1 MAAHTDRNVTA
12 KQLGYLLN
20 GLTERRVQQLAAEGI
35 IKKEARGRYNLV
47 ESVRGYVAYLQDTNS
62 GMEGMAESAYG
73 DARTQKM
80 RADADRAIMEAAQL
94 AGSLVPTD
102 AVQYQWNHMI
112 GAVRQKLLNLPK
124 KTAPIVQHENTFAKC
139 RSALTTAVHE
149 CLAELS
155 DYRPPAAHGRGLL
168 AVVDGTTSGAGRQP
182 VGRAK
187 KKTVKRKQRGAG

>member
-12 KQLGYLLN
+12 KQLAFLLN
-20 GLTERRVQQLAAEGI
+20 GITERRVQQLAAEGI

-47 ESVRGYVAYLQDTNS
+47 ESVRGYIAYLQDTNA
-62 GMEGMAESAYG
+62 GMEPHAESAYG

-102 AVQYQWNHMI
+102 AVEFQWNHMV

-124 KTAPIVQHENTFAKC
+124 KTAPLVQHEHTFAKC

-155 DYRPPAAHGRGLL
+155 DYRPPASHDRGLL
-168 AVVDGTTSGAGRQP
+168 TVVNGTATRANSQRVGGR
-182 VGRAK
+182 K
-187 KKTVKRKQRGAG
+187 KKAVKRKQR